1 MSEHASGGRW
11 RDRNPVRVSQI
22 NHESE
27 AAVFIRRP
35 KEFQIAVYHKFH
47 DMQDVPFVLFFGS
60 SEASG
65 NPGDPNG
72 LLLGVRYDGAGGLA
86 IEIPR
91 RGQAKAIPLA
101 EVVKLLRK
109 AGFIPE
115 DDPEQDQA

>member
-1 MSEHASGGRW
+1 MKN
-11 RDRNPVRVSQI
+11 NPVKVSQI
-22 NHESE
+22 NHPDEK
-27 AAVFIRRP
+27 AVFIRRP
-35 KEFQIAVYHKFH
+35 REWQIAVYHDFH
-47 DMQDVPFVLFFGS
+47 GHQDVPFVLFFGS
-60 SEASG
+60 AEASG
-65 NPGDPNG
+65 NPGNPNG
-72 LLLGVRYDGAGGLA
+72 LQLGVRSDGAGGLA